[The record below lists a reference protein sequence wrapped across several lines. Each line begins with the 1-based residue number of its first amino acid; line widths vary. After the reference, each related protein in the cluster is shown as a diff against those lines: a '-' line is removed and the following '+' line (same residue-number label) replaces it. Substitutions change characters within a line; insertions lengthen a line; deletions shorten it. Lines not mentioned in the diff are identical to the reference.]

1 MKDKSPDTELA
12 LLQSV
17 FSAAATQTTAQNG
30 NLRFLEQALKKHW
43 GLGQNIILCW
53 TPTAA
58 GVELLVVPHYF
69 LANFSASLDD
79 EDVAGS
85 FSEAN
90 GRFIRKLISNRRVM
104 AENEFTA
111 AANRLRVE
119 KTVVKLPIPLA
130 DDPYVIDQIDNMVK
144 RHSISFVQKRA
155 VLLFDIVDFGLYT
168 AFEQT
173 SQLTSLSYSLN
184 SAHNKMLK
192 KNVDINFARS
202 STGDGFYVW
211 SRDAGA
217 QNSMQLYQFMLL
229 VVADN
234 AIAKRRS
241 RGNTVPIIRTGF
253 HAGSHYEFF
262 QAEGLNPT
270 MYSYIV
276 GEVTIELARMLDMAQ
291 PGQIFVGDFTVE
303 IPTSSREGA
312 YLIEVDAQKFVER
325 AGKSLAQLKGVE
337 LSGEEIV
344 SIRSYLTGE
353 TGVSAGQVLRR
364 FKITDKHGRSRYA
377 YNLRS
382 NIHIKN
388 KKPVILGLQDYYL
401 PKRSRS
407 AGDHLAAARATST
420 IYGRKRVV
428 PGITED
434 S

>member
-90 GRFIRKLISNRRVM
+90 GRFIRNLISNRRVM

-130 DDPYVIDQIDNMVK
+130 DDPYVIDQIDGMVK

-217 QNSMQLYQFMLL
+217 QNSMHLYQFMLL

-344 SIRSYLTGE
+344 SIHSYLTGE

-401 PKRSRS
+401 PRRSRS
-407 AGDHLAAARATST
+407 AGDHLAAARAPST